1 MDGMASFCLGFYVK
15 PVLFCAGIKNR
26 NKLKRYLNKWKKAI
40 EKNRLIL
47 TGIIRKQNPAMMPP
61 GLSYCLN
68 TKVEIRYVL

>member
-1 MDGMASFCLGFYVK
+1 MDGMASFYLGFYVK
-15 PVLFCAGIKNR
+15 LVRICAGIKNR

-40 EKNRLIL
+40 EKNWLIL
-47 TGIIRKQNPAMMPP
+47 TGTIRKQDPAMLPP